1 MSDCL
6 KMLKNQLLDS
16 SLTQKSGFL
25 NGKGRAIKRKEKKVV
40 TKPKVYQLLEWSKKT
55 YTMLEIAQVPSKL
68 RSNRK
73 EEDD

>member
-1 MSDCL
+1 MSGCL
-6 KMLKNQLLDS
+6 KILKNQLLDS
-16 SLTQKSGFL
+16 NPTQKSGFL
-25 NGKGRAIKRKEKKVV
+25 NGKGRAIKRKEKKVA
-40 TKPKVYQLLEWSKKT
+40 TKPKAYQLLEWSKKT